1 MEIRAEY
8 KKDLSNNYLVLCP
21 QDGVEEKFSLKMLAN
36 NNINGLL
43 KLDIKMIDDIAYYYY
58 NITGL
63 KPIKELLELQPLRFS
78 DLKNIYGSIFKLPEI
93 MQEYL
98 LDEKDLLIKPE
109 FIFAGPDYNRIAFC
123 YYPGEG
129 TTLQEQIA
137 LLTEYLMNLADYKD
151 KRAVLAVYALHQL
164 SHDSGCSLE
173 KLKEALE
180 NAAKGDENPVLEG
193 KEDRKEALERKED
206 QKETLERKE
215 DQKKAIFKQSKTD
228 YPHMEERV
236 EMQKEVSKYPL
247 LLYLYAAACLTAGL
261 FILVILLKSGLLSD
275 GGKINLIRCGIAL
288 FFYMMIEAAA
298 FVFLF
303 RKENQ
308 RTDIETSID
317 YMDWEDEYDN
327 EYISDIGSSA
337 GMETDRE
344 QDQEDFKTELI
355 QQPEEEDFKTELLVD
370 FRDQTAA
377 YLESQISGERIYLK
391 SFPFVIGKLK
401 QGVNYVIDNNKIS
414 RIHARFLYDDG
425 CYYIEDMDSTNG
437 TSINGSVLIPHER
450 TQVKDLD
457 LVAVADKNYIF
468 HC

>member
-1 MEIRAEY
+1 MEVRLEIKAEY
-8 KKDLSNNYLVLCP
+8 KKDLSNNYLVICP
-21 QDGVEEKFSLKMLAN
+21 QDGAEEKFSLKMLAN

-58 NITGL
+58 HITGL
-63 KPIKELLELQPLRFS
+63 RPIKELLELQPLRFS
-78 DLKNIYGSIFKLPEI
+78 DLKNIYESIFKLPDI

-98 LDEKDLLIKPE
+98 LDEKDLLLKPE
-109 FIFAGPDYNRIAFC
+109 FIFAEPDYNKIAFC

-129 TTLQEQIA
+129 TDLQEQIA
-137 LLTEYLMNLADYKD
+137 LLTEYLMNLADYND
-151 KRAVLAVYALHQL
+151 KKAVLAVYALHQL

-173 KLKEALE
+173 KLKEVLE
-180 NAAKGDENPVLEG
+180 NAGKGDENSVEDHLER
-193 KEDRKEALERKED
+193 EKEALERKED
-206 QKETLERKE
+206 RK
-215 DQKKAIFKQSKTD
+215 KVFYRQSKAD

-247 LLYLYAAACLTAGL
+247 VLYLYAAACLAAGL
-261 FILVILLKSGLLSD
+261 FILVILLKSGWLSD
-275 GGKINLIRCGIAL
+275 RGKINLIRCGIAL
-288 FFYMMIEAAA
+288 FFYMIIEAVA

-317 YMDWEDEYDN
+317 YMDWEEEYDN
-327 EYISDIGSSA
+327 EYISDIGGSTS
-337 GMETDRE
+337 MEIDRE
-344 QDQEDFKTELI
+344 QDREDLKTELI
-355 QQPEEEDFKTELLVD
+355 QQPEEEEIKTELLVD
-370 FRDQTAA
+370 FRDQTTA

-437 TSINGSVLIPHER
+437 TNINGRVLIPHER

-457 LVAVADKNYIF
+457 LVAVADKNYVF